1 MELKQEQ
8 KYMMSFAW
16 VNPKELYLLDAFP
29 EVIMDSSI
37 GTHPGLSM
45 DNLMVILL
53 SVQSDKNLVKT
64 NGKVMRANK
73 KTVLTT
79 D

>member
-45 DNLMVILL
+45 DNSMVIL
-53 SVQSDKNLVKT
+53 SV
-64 NGKVMRANK
+64 
-73 KTVLTT
+73 
-79 D
+79 